1 MTIARMLKG
10 ILTRPWRNLPFLCSV
25 IVHGVILGGAAVYV
39 VKETREGEK
48 RGFEASRRP
57 ATTEAAREIE
67 HRIQVARRGGGS
79 ASASPVSMNRIL
91 SSATRALALPPLQD
105 LPVAGSSLFAG
116 GFGGTSSGVGLGAGS
131 GFATALGGAGLGGRG
146 FVSLSFLG
154 MTDQRMSRVAFVV
167 DVSKDLMDI
176 RKGGFKAF
184 GIIREE
190 MIRLVSRLPPGAEFG
205 VVLYGGATGDLNLF
219 QPGLV
224 PATLANKEA
233 FFAWMKPVN
242 VDPARLGTHSAG
254 SHRPW
259 RERPAG
265 ELGLDASLMV
275 PNWTKATRAALEM
288 KPETLFLI
296 AGSAATA
303 LKARSEERMSL
314 LEQRNDRRKEQLKRA
329 GIEPEAVAEARN
341 RALAKAR
348 RQLAEIN
355 ATLRSQGKSPYI
367 VTDTKR
373 VFMPDFQAE
382 LKRAGFTI
390 ELDTEGWA
398 DEHGKPIWELGVS
411 PHEKVGFSSLLA
423 YIARLQAALL
433 RERATLNAFLFVG
446 PAEKPVEPIENLTA
460 LTRRNGGKFELL
472 TEKRLEDLASK
483 SMSERRA
490 GDRGGS

>member
-1 MTIARMLKG
+1 MMFARLLKG

-25 IVHGVILGGAAVYV
+25 LVHGVILGGAAVYV
-39 VKETREGEK
+39 VKETRENEK
-48 RGFEASRRP
+48 RGFEASARP
-57 ATTEAAREIE
+57 ATTQAEREIE

-79 ASASPVSMNRIL
+79 ASVSPVSMNRIL
-91 SSATRALALPPLQD
+91 SNSTRALALPAMQD
-105 LPVAGSSLFAG
+105 LPLAGSSLFAG
-116 GFGGTSSGVGLGAGS
+116 GFGGAGTGVGLGAGS
-131 GFATALGGAGLGGRG
+131 GLATALGGAGLGGRG
-146 FVSLSFLG
+146 FMSLSFLG
-154 MTDQRMSRVAFVV
+154 MSDQRMSRVAFVV

-242 VDPARLGTHSAG
+242 ADPARLGTHSAG

-275 PNWTKATRAALEM
+275 PNWTKAMRAALEM
-288 KPETLFLI
+288 KPETIFLI

-303 LKARSEERMSL
+303 LKTRSEERMNL
-314 LEQRNDRRKEQLKRA
+314 LEQRNDRRKDQLRRA
-329 GIEPEAVAEARN
+329 GIDPETVAAARN
-341 RALAKAR
+341 RSLAKAR
-348 RQLAEIN
+348 LQLAEIN

-373 VFMPDFQAE
+373 VFLPDFQAE

-390 ELDTEGWA
+390 DLDTEGWS

-411 PHEKVGFSSLLA
+411 PHEKVAFTSVLA
-423 YIARLQAALL
+423 YVARLQAVLL

-446 PAEKPVEPIENLTA
+446 PTERPAEPIENLTT

-483 SMSERRA
+483 SKVEQRA
-490 GDRGGS
+490 ADRGGL

>member
-1 MTIARMLKG
+1 MMSGGKLGRALSK
-10 ILTRPWRNLPFLCSV
+10 PWRNLPFLCSV
-25 IVHGVILGGAAVYV
+25 LVHGVILGGAAVYV
-39 VKETREGEK
+39 VKETREGER
-48 RGFEASRRP
+48 RGFEASQRP

-91 SSATRALALPPLQD
+91 SSSARALTLPALQELPL
-105 LPVAGSSLFAG
+105 AGSSLFAG
-116 GFGGTSSGVGLGAGS
+116 GFAGAGAGVGLGGGS
-131 GFATALGGAGLGGRG
+131 GLATALGSTGLGGKG
-146 FVSLSFLG
+146 FVSLTFLG

-242 VDPARLGTHSAG
+242 TDPSRLGTHSAG
-254 SHRPW
+254 NHRPW
-259 RERPAG
+259 RERPPAG
-265 ELGLDASLMV
+265 LGLDASLMV

-329 GIEPEAVAEARN
+329 GIDPESVAEARN

-348 RQLAEIN
+348 GELAEIN
-355 ATLRSQGKSPYI
+355 ATLRSQGRSPYI

-373 VFMPDFQAE
+373 VFLPDFQAE
-382 LKRAGFTI
+382 LKRDGFTL

-411 PHEKVGFSSLLA
+411 HYEKAGFSSVLA

-433 RERATLNAFLFVG
+433 RERATVNAFLFVG
-446 PAEKPVEPIENLTA
+446 PTERPSEPIENLTA

-472 TEKRLEDLASK
+472 TERRLEDLTTK
-483 SMSERRA
+483 TKTERRA
-490 GDRGGS
+490 GGP